1 MLLYDWGFFIQSG
14 RHDEFVAWL
23 AENESRLVKLSP
35 RNYEYL
41 GTYRSL
47 SPEPQ
52 DFHQV
57 WRYRAETQPNMRTAA
72 AAEAGAFTEI
82 ARDYLSFVDDQRG
95 DEEVFRLYTE
105 AARP

>member
-1 MLLYDWGFFIQSG
+1 MLLYDWGFFIQPG

-23 AENESRLVKLSP
+23 KQNESRLVELAPK
-35 RNYEYL
+35 NYEYL

-57 WRYRAETQPNMRTAA
+57 WRYRSEAQPDMRKAA
-72 AAEAGAFTEI
+72 ADEAGAFTEI
-82 ARDYLSFVDDQRG
+82 ARDYLAFVDGGRES
-95 DEEVFRLYTE
+95 EEVFRLYRVV
-105 AARP
+105 AGS